1 MITNTMNEYIQ
12 EKISEFETEYKQA
25 VVENP
30 WSDKEEFNTVED
42 GYPLQW
48 SKQFLKDSLTE
59 SYNRGVED
67 SLSKVV
73 EKKKWLGSDKIEIAD
88 GYNQAITETIDNISK
103 LLTNK

>member
-1 MITNTMNEYIQ
+1 MNEYIQ

-59 SYNRGVED
+59 SYNRGLED
-67 SLSKVV
+67 SLGCVPNLDTCSTY
-73 EKKKWLGSDKIEIAD
+73 GSSDERERGSTD
-88 GYNQAITETIDNISK
+88 GFGECRQQTIDNISK
-103 LLTNK
+103 LKTNK